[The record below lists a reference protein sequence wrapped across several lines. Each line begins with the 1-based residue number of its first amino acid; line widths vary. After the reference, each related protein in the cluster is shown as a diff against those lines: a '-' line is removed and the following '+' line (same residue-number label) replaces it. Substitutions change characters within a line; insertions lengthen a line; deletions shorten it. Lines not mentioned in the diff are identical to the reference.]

1 MSSWKPEQGNAL
13 HGTAMKEEPMRY
25 AWFRRARSGPA
36 FSGAPTWFLIR
47 NMLLLTPGALSMLAA
62 LRCGHAGWW
71 LGVALA
77 ALLAIA
83 HAVRCAPRPRPRQ
96 HGRHIMAL
104 WCRSQQ
110 QKTAL
115 RSELFV
121 SKQKRQERTQY
132 HAD

>member
-1 MSSWKPEQGNAL
+1 
-13 HGTAMKEEPMRY
+13 
-25 AWFRRARSGPA
+25 
-36 FSGAPTWFLIR
+36 
-47 NMLLLTPGALSMLAA
+47 MLLLTPGALSMLAA

-83 HAVRCAPRPRPRQ
+83 HAMRCAPRPRSRQ
-96 HGRHIMAL
+96 HRRPILIL

-110 QKTAL
+110 Q
-115 RSELFV
+115 RSTHRSVLCV
-121 SKQKRQERTQY
+121 NAQQRQERTEH